1 MFVICIGCDLDLR
14 RIVRHV
20 SYLMRVD
27 QQTYTAY
34 NPAMRIGIAQ
44 INPHVGAIDQNLKLI
59 LSYIEK
65 ARCAGSDLVIFPELS
80 LPGSSPQDLL
90 WRRDF
95 VEQVQ
100 RALEDIASSSAGIGV
115 IVGAISSC
123 AAERPAERNAPCLLG
138 DREKPSLGNSAFFF
152 SDGALIGKESQL
164 IVPSYDICSDGR
176 YFTSG
181 PGAQVFDFRGI
192 RFGINVCVDP
202 WADDGPM
209 DVQASLG
216 AQVVINISAS
226 PFVSGLQIDRREL
239 ATKRAKENGV
249 RLICVNLVG
258 GQDEL
263 VYDGGSFVIGH
274 EGDLLFEAPYFSEG
288 LFVLDLEKL
297 IPVRE
302 RTQHSIDLIHRALVL
317 GIHDYVQ
324 KNGFKQ
330 VIIGTSGGI
339 DSAVVA
345 ALAAEALGEVAIT
358 GVFLPSRITS
368 ETSKQDAK
376 ALARTLGIELVEIG
390 ITEAVSA
397 FHRVF
402 PQPVTG
408 LSAENLQA
416 RTRGTVLMTLANQ
429 QNALILAT
437 GNKSEIAVGYN
448 TLYGDT
454 VGALAPI
461 ADLYKTQVYD
471 LAKGMRERIPKRI
484 VNKPP
489 SAELRPGQRDQDDL
503 PPYPLLDAILYEL
516 IENNSSRKDLIAQGF
531 PEAVVTDILCRY
543 YQSEYKRNQLPPA
556 IKVSKK
562 AFGMGRRMPIT
573 HAYRN

>member
-1 MFVICIGCDLDLR
+1 
-14 RIVRHV
+14 
-20 SYLMRVD
+20 
-27 QQTYTAY
+27 
-34 NPAMRIGIAQ
+34 
-44 INPHVGAIDQNLKLI
+44 
-59 LSYIEK
+59 
-65 ARCAGSDLVIFPELS
+65 
-80 LPGSSPQDLL
+80 
-90 WRRDF
+90 
-95 VEQVQ
+95 
-100 RALEDIASSSAGIGV
+100 
-115 IVGAISSC
+115 
-123 AAERPAERNAPCLLG
+123 
-138 DREKPSLGNSAFFF
+138 
-152 SDGALIGKESQL
+152 
-164 IVPSYDICSDGR
+164 
-176 YFTSG
+176 
-181 PGAQVFDFRGI
+181 
-192 RFGINVCVDP
+192 
-202 WADDGPM
+202 
-209 DVQASLG
+209 
-216 AQVVINISAS
+216 
-226 PFVSGLQIDRREL
+226 
-239 ATKRAKENGV
+239 
-249 RLICVNLVG
+249 
-258 GQDEL
+258 
-263 VYDGGSFVIGH
+263 
-274 EGDLLFEAPYFSEG
+274 

-297 IPVRE
+297 IPVKQ

-330 VIIGTSGGI
+330 VIIGISGGL

-345 ALAAEALGEVAIT
+345 ALAAEALGEAAIT

-368 ETSKQDAK
+368 EISREDAK
-376 ALARTLGIELVEIG
+376 ALARTLGIELVEIE
-390 ITEAVSA
+390 ITKAVSA
-397 FHRVF
+397 FHAVF

-471 LAKGMRERIPKRI
+471 LAKGMRGRIPKRI

-516 IENNSSRKDLIAQGF
+516 IENNASRKDLIAQGF
-531 PEAVVTDILCRY
+531 PEAVVTDILCQY
-543 YQSEYKRNQLPPA
+543 YQSEYKRKQLPPA

>member
-1 MFVICIGCDLDLR
+1 
-14 RIVRHV
+14 
-20 SYLMRVD
+20 
-27 QQTYTAY
+27 
-34 NPAMRIGIAQ
+34 MRIGIAQ
-44 INPHVGAIDQNLKLI
+44 INPLVGAIDRNLKLV
-59 LSYIEK
+59 LSHIER

-80 LPGSSPQDLL
+80 LVGSPPQNLL
-90 WRRDF
+90 WRRGF

-100 RALEDIASSSAGIGV
+100 RALEDIASSSTGIGV
-115 IVGAISSC
+115 IVGAISC
-123 AAERPAERNAPCLLG
+123 CTAERPTKRNDPCLVG
-138 DREKPSLGNSAFFF
+138 DREGLHLGNSAFFF
-152 SDGALIGKESQL
+152 GDGALIGKESQL
-164 IVPSYDICSDGR
+164 TVSSPDICSHGR

-181 PGAQVFDFRGI
+181 PGAGVFDFRGI
-192 RFGINVCVDP
+192 RLGINVCADL
-202 WADDGPM
+202 WANDGPM

-216 AQVVINISAS
+216 AQVVINICAS
-226 PFVSGLQIDRREL
+226 PFVDGLQIDRREL
-239 ATKRAKENGV
+239 AAKCAKENGV
-249 RLICVNLVG
+249 ALICVNLVG
-258 GQDEL
+258 GQDGL
-263 VYDGGSFVIGH
+263 VYEGGSFVTGQ

-288 LFVLDLEKL
+288 LFVVDLEKL
-297 IPVRE
+297 IPVRQQ
-302 RTQHSIDLIHRALVL
+302 TQHSIDLIHRALVL

-330 VIIGTSGGI
+330 VIIGISGGL

-345 ALAAEALGEVAIT
+345 ALASEALGEAAIT

-368 ETSKQDAK
+368 ETSEEDAR

-390 ITEAVSA
+390 ITKAVSA
-397 FHRVF
+397 FHRVL
-402 PQPVTG
+402 PHPVTG

-416 RTRGTVLMTLANQ
+416 RTRGTLLMTLANQ
-429 QNALILAT
+429 QNALILTT

-471 LAKGMRERIPKRI
+471 LAREMRERIPERI

-503 PPYPLLDAILYEL
+503 PPYPLLDAILHEL
-516 IENNSSRKDLIAQGF
+516 IENNASRNDLVAQGF
-531 PEAVVTDILCRY
+531 PEAVVSDILCRY
-543 YQSEYKRNQLPPA
+543 YQSEYKRHQLPPV

-562 AFGMGRRMPIT
+562 TFGMGRRMPIT
-573 HAYRN
+573 HAYRD